1 MPVSFEAFYA
11 SELQGTWAQL
21 PVPLLFLVY
30 LALAGRRRAA
40 ASGRPDAGF
49 VATYCALFGLE
60 TLLDP
65 VLGGPVSHW
74 LGLSATAQ
82 ALVVFGFVWLGDLR
96 VTGLVFRLGRA
107 PRPWLRGAVWATLA
121 PAADLA
127 LYFGLLRGLWPEVPG
142 QVLWLV
148 HETVFLALALW
159 MRAVLVPRLCAQE
172 SAGQRGFL
180 RLALAYVAVYYALWL
195 AADLLILAGRE
206 AGWALRLLPNQLYYG
221 FWTPFVFFAFFTRP
235 SPP

>member
-1 MPVSFEAFYA
+1 VPASFELFYA

-40 ASGRPDAGF
+40 ASGRPEAGF
-49 VATYCALFGLE
+49 VAAYCALFAVE

-65 VLGGPVSHW
+65 VLGGPVSRW
-74 LGLSATAQ
+74 LGLAPTAQ
-82 ALVVFGFVWLGDLR
+82 ALVMFGFVWLGDLR

-142 QVLWLV
+142 QVLWVV
-148 HETVFLALALW
+148 HETAFLALVLW
-159 MRAVLVPRLCAQE
+159 MRALLVPRLADRE
-172 SAGQRGFL
+172 PAGHRRFL
-180 RLALAYVAVYYALWL
+180 RRALAYVAVYYALWL
-195 AADLLILAGRE
+195 AADLLILAGVD
-206 AGWALRLLPNQLYYG
+206 AGWALRLLPNQLYYA

-235 SPP
+235 SRS

>member
-1 MPVSFEAFYA
+1 VPAGFEHFYA

-30 LALAGRRRAA
+30 LALAGRDRAA

-49 VATYCALFGLE
+49 VASYCALFALE

-65 VLGGPVSHW
+65 VIGGPVARG
-74 LGLSATAQ
+74 LGLSAVTQ
-82 ALVVFGFVWLGDLR
+82 AVVMFGFVWLGDLR
-96 VTGLVFRLGRA
+96 VTGLVFRLGGA
-107 PRPWLRGAVWATLA
+107 PQPWLRGAVWATLA
-121 PAADLA
+121 PAADLT
-127 LYFGLLRGLWPEVPG
+127 LYYGLLRSLWPQVPG

-148 HETVFLALALW
+148 HETTFLALALW
-159 MRAVLVPRLCAQE
+159 MRAALVPRLCAPE
-172 SAGQRGFL
+172 PAGHRRFL
-180 RLALAYVAVYYALWL
+180 RRALAYVAVYYALWI
-195 AADLLILAGRE
+195 ASDVLILAGLDL
-206 AGWALRLLPNQLYYG
+206 GWALRLLPNQLYYA